1 MIPSKKYHK
10 KLNAHAQKTEKVN
23 KINTDFFDQACK
35 GHKLLEVED
44 EANLRSLSRPLSLT
58 MSSPDASASA
68 PSSSPAC
75 VPLAEEE
82 RREHLQVDHVG
93 EGGEGDERRAVEM
106 SVAVVEQEG
115 GGWSED
121 SDPDSPASE
130 PREGCGN
137 GFTSDSDSDSTIR
150 YETTVTRA

>member
-1 MIPSKKYHK
+1 MFIFSPCS
-10 KLNAHAQKTEKVN
+10 A
-23 KINTDFFDQACK
+23 
-35 GHKLLEVED
+35 
-44 EANLRSLSRPLSLT
+44 LSRARAFLPTLALA
-58 MSSPDASASA
+58 DAQLKERMAA
-68 PSSSPAC
+68 MT
-75 VPLAEEE
+75 EEE